1 LPEQKSQLAS
11 LAAMLGDVL
20 LDASDRHSYLLRQP
34 LLFHPREL
42 PEPSKPPEPVTSLQ
56 ELAFEPSMLRAAYRK
71 GRKKEHGAPVE
82 NSERQNSIGAKKK
95 QTLFDLLFA

>member
-1 LPEQKSQLAS
+1 
-11 LAAMLGDVL
+11 MLGNVL

-34 LLFHPREL
+34 LLFYPREL
-42 PEPSKPPEPVTSLQ
+42 PEPHKPPEPVTSLL

-82 NSERQNSIGAKKK
+82 NSERQNNIGAKKK
-95 QTLFDLLFA
+95 QILFGSLCASPLERGSLS